1 MKTPVHPGR
10 IVKGCLEDLELSIT
24 DAAQVLGVTRPTIS
38 KLVNGRAAL
47 SPEMAIR
54 LSKAFGSTPAFWLR
68 LQLNYDLA
76 LAEKKADGIR
86 VERYVPEHA
95 ADSVQVPV

>member
-10 IVKGCLEDLELSIT
+10 IVKGCLDDLELSIT

-38 KLVNGRAAL
+38 KLVNGRSAL

-76 LAEKKADGIR
+76 LAEKNADDIR
-86 VERYVPEHA
+86 VERYIPDHA
-95 ADSVQVPV
+95 TDSAQVPV

>member
-24 DAAQVLGVTRPTIS
+24 DAARVLGVTRPTIS

-76 LAEKKADGIR
+76 LAQKNADAIQ
-86 VERYVPEHA
+86 VERYTSILS
-95 ADSVQVPV
+95 SV